1 MLLLVM
7 REKEERSKLKR
18 FFVEDGRFMLVLE
31 KKRKDLKRKG
41 FREREKIF
49 EKVERF
55 LFVSEIKR
63 EDFWGR

>member
-63 EDFWGR
+63 EDIWGR